1 MAQQTQKQEHDNLRR
16 DGQRHPFPLW
26 VRWFIV
32 LFVPL
37 VVIVGTILWIIQGAH
52 AIIPIAVLTALGI
65 LIAFSQVLPWLFP
78 NFRHEHL
85 TTSSPQ
91 PISDGQH
98 MLSPSPLSQSPPPP
112 TQTDTLDIKGV
123 AQTPDSTTS
132 PLHQQV
138 NKDAEIIS
146 GISSKVDWGEAPHTE
161 QFYGRDKELVE
172 LEQWMV
178 NDHCR
183 IVAML
188 GIGGIGKTALAAK
201 LIERIKGE
209 FAYIFWR
216 SLQNAPPP
224 AGVLKN
230 CLQFLSNHQRIDLP
244 EEIDGQITLLIEYL
258 RAYRC
263 LLVLDNMETILQSGK
278 STSQYQ
284 EGYEGYSKLTI
295 RIGEAKHQSC
305 LLLTSRE
312 KPLEVA
318 HLEGKT
324 SPVHSLQLLGI
335 GQVEGKEILKD
346 KGLFGPDE
354 AKVDLIHLYSGN
366 PLALKLVSEPV
377 REVFGGDVSAFL
389 KEGEAVVRNIYDLID
404 QQFKRLSEPEQEIMY
419 WLAVE
424 REAVSLEELREN
436 LVREVPWREVL
447 GNLESLLRRSMIE
460 RGTAG
465 FTLQPVIME
474 YVTDRLVKHVYDEI
488 NTEAPVLFAS
498 HALIKAQA
506 KDYVRDSQIRLIL
519 KPVAERLLSTIG
531 KAGVEKKLKS
541 MLLALHVTHPQIRGY
556 AGGNALNLLV
566 QLRSDLRGYDFS
578 HLILRQAYLRGV
590 ALPSVNFAHA
600 SLARSVFTE
609 AFGMILS
616 VTFNPSGKLLAAGT
630 TDGEIRLWQTT
641 DGTPLL
647 TCQGHTDWVW
657 SVVFSPDGTILA
669 SGSQDKTIR
678 LWDVSTGQCLK
689 ILQEHSSWIR
699 SVAFSPDG
707 TILASGSEDQTIR
720 LWDVS
725 TGQCLKILQEHSS
738 FVRSVAFSPDGTILA
753 SGSEDKTV
761 RLWDVSTGE
770 CRKILQGHTNRICSV
785 AFDPKARLLAS
796 GGHDQTIRLWDVS
809 TGQCLEILQGHTNW
823 IYSVAFNP
831 NGNLLATGSVDQTIR
846 LWDVNT
852 GQCLKI
858 LQGHTNRVRSATFSS
873 DGTLLA
879 SGSEDQTIRLW
890 DVSTGQCLKTQQ
902 GHINQVWSVSFNPD
916 GSMLASGNHD
926 QTVRLWDVSTGQ
938 CLKTLQEQA
947 KKIWSVA
954 FSPEG
959 RILAS
964 GSDDRDVRLWDVSTG
979 QCLKILQGHT
989 NWVWSVAFSP
999 DGSMLASGGHDQT
1012 IRLWDV
1018 STGQCR
1024 KILQGHTHQ
1033 IWSVAFS
1040 PSGSILASGSEDQTI
1055 RLWDV
1060 STGQCLR
1067 ILREHTHRV
1076 YSVAFSPNGSVL
1088 ASGSEDQTIRL
1099 WDINTGQC
1107 LQVLSGHIN
1116 RVRSVAFSPDGSVL
1130 ASGSEDQTIRL
1141 WDINTGQCL
1150 QVLSGHINRVWSV
1163 TFSPNGSILA
1173 SGSEDKTIRLWDVQR
1188 GESLRT
1194 LKSEG
1199 PYEHMKI
1206 IGVKDL
1212 TEAQKAMLIAL
1223 GAIEEEEQMP
1233 T

>member
-1 MAQQTQKQEHDNLRR
+1 MSFSRR
-16 DGQRHPFPLW
+16 
-26 VRWFIV
+26 
-32 LFVPL
+32 
-37 VVIVGTILWIIQGAH
+37 
-52 AIIPIAVLTALGI
+52 
-65 LIAFSQVLPWLFP
+65 S
-78 NFRHEHL
+78 
-85 TTSSPQ
+85 TSCK
-91 PISDGQH
+91 
-98 MLSPSPLSQSPPPP
+98 MLS
-112 TQTDTLDIKGV
+112 
-123 AQTPDSTTS
+123 STNSSNSGSIRRSCSTS
-132 PLHQQV
+132 P
-138 NKDAEIIS
+138 AI
-146 GISSKVDWGEAPHTE
+146 P
-161 QFYGRDKELVE
+161 
-172 LEQWMV
+172 
-178 NDHCR
+178 
-183 IVAML
+183 
-188 GIGGIGKTALAAK
+188 GGS
-201 LIERIKGE
+201 R
-209 FAYIFWR
+209 
-216 SLQNAPPP
+216 P
-224 AGVLKN
+224 
-230 CLQFLSNHQRIDLP
+230 
-244 EEIDGQITLLIEYL
+244 
-258 RAYRC
+258 
-263 LLVLDNMETILQSGK
+263 
-278 STSQYQ
+278 
-284 EGYEGYSKLTI
+284 SKLTY
-295 RIGEAKHQSC
+295 H
-305 LLLTSRE
+305 
-312 KPLEVA
+312 PL
-318 HLEGKT
+318 
-324 SPVHSLQLLGI
+324 
-335 GQVEGKEILKD
+335 
-346 KGLFGPDE
+346 
-354 AKVDLIHLYSGN
+354 
-366 PLALKLVSEPV
+366 
-377 REVFGGDVSAFL
+377 
-389 KEGEAVVRNIYDLID
+389 
-404 QQFKRLSEPEQEIMY
+404 PET
-419 WLAVE
+419 V
-424 REAVSLEELREN
+424 
-436 LVREVPWREVL
+436 
-447 GNLESLLRRSMIE
+447 
-460 RGTAG
+460 
-465 FTLQPVIME
+465 
-474 YVTDRLVKHVYDEI
+474 LVKHVYDEI

-678 LWDVSTGQCLK
+678 LWDVN
-689 ILQEHSSWIR
+689 
-699 SVAFSPDG
+699 
-707 TILASGSEDQTIR
+707 
-720 LWDVS
+720 
-725 TGQCLKILQEHSS
+725 
-738 FVRSVAFSPDGTILA
+738 
-753 SGSEDKTV
+753 
-761 RLWDVSTGE
+761 TGE
-770 CRKILQGHTNRICSV
+770 CR
-785 AFDPKARLLAS
+785 
-796 GGHDQTIRLWDVS
+796 
-809 TGQCLEILQGHTNW
+809 
-823 IYSVAFNP
+823 
-831 NGNLLATGSVDQTIR
+831 
-846 LWDVNT
+846 
-852 GQCLKI
+852 KI

-938 CLKTLQEQA
+938 C
-947 KKIWSVA
+947 
-954 FSPEG
+954 
-959 RILAS
+959 
-964 GSDDRDVRLWDVSTG
+964 
-979 QCLKILQGHT
+979 
-989 NWVWSVAFSP
+989 
-999 DGSMLASGGHDQT
+999 
-1012 IRLWDV
+1012 
-1018 STGQCR
+1018 R

-1040 PSGSILASGSEDQTI
+1040 PSGSI
-1055 RLWDV
+1055 
-1060 STGQCLR
+1060 
-1067 ILREHTHRV
+1067 
-1076 YSVAFSPNGSVL
+1076 L

>member
-1 MAQQTQKQEHDNLRR
+1 MSFSRR
-16 DGQRHPFPLW
+16 
-26 VRWFIV
+26 
-32 LFVPL
+32 
-37 VVIVGTILWIIQGAH
+37 
-52 AIIPIAVLTALGI
+52 
-65 LIAFSQVLPWLFP
+65 S
-78 NFRHEHL
+78 
-85 TTSSPQ
+85 TSCK
-91 PISDGQH
+91 
-98 MLSPSPLSQSPPPP
+98 MLS
-112 TQTDTLDIKGV
+112 
-123 AQTPDSTTS
+123 STNSSNSGSIRRSCSTS
-132 PLHQQV
+132 P
-138 NKDAEIIS
+138 AI
-146 GISSKVDWGEAPHTE
+146 P
-161 QFYGRDKELVE
+161 
-172 LEQWMV
+172 
-178 NDHCR
+178 
-183 IVAML
+183 
-188 GIGGIGKTALAAK
+188 GGS
-201 LIERIKGE
+201 R
-209 FAYIFWR
+209 
-216 SLQNAPPP
+216 P
-224 AGVLKN
+224 
-230 CLQFLSNHQRIDLP
+230 
-244 EEIDGQITLLIEYL
+244 
-258 RAYRC
+258 
-263 LLVLDNMETILQSGK
+263 
-278 STSQYQ
+278 
-284 EGYEGYSKLTI
+284 SKLTY
-295 RIGEAKHQSC
+295 H
-305 LLLTSRE
+305 
-312 KPLEVA
+312 PL
-318 HLEGKT
+318 
-324 SPVHSLQLLGI
+324 
-335 GQVEGKEILKD
+335 
-346 KGLFGPDE
+346 
-354 AKVDLIHLYSGN
+354 
-366 PLALKLVSEPV
+366 
-377 REVFGGDVSAFL
+377 
-389 KEGEAVVRNIYDLID
+389 
-404 QQFKRLSEPEQEIMY
+404 PET
-419 WLAVE
+419 V
-424 REAVSLEELREN
+424 
-436 LVREVPWREVL
+436 
-447 GNLESLLRRSMIE
+447 
-460 RGTAG
+460 
-465 FTLQPVIME
+465 
-474 YVTDRLVKHVYDEI
+474 LVKHVYDEI

-600 SLARSVFTE
+600 SHARSVFTE

-689 ILQEHSSWIR
+689 ILQEHSS
-699 SVAFSPDG
+699 
-707 TILASGSEDQTIR
+707 
-720 LWDVS
+720 
-725 TGQCLKILQEHSS
+725 

-761 RLWDVSTGE
+761 CLSSVITGE
-770 CRKILQGHTNRICSV
+770 CR
-785 AFDPKARLLAS
+785 
-796 GGHDQTIRLWDVS
+796 
-809 TGQCLEILQGHTNW
+809 
-823 IYSVAFNP
+823 
-831 NGNLLATGSVDQTIR
+831 
-846 LWDVNT
+846 
-852 GQCLKI
+852 KI

-902 GHINQVWSVSFNPD
+902 GHINQVWSV
-916 GSMLASGNHD
+916 G
-926 QTVRLWDVSTGQ
+926 
-938 CLKTLQEQA
+938 
-947 KKIWSVA
+947 
-954 FSPEG
+954 
-959 RILAS
+959 
-964 GSDDRDVRLWDVSTG
+964 
-979 QCLKILQGHT
+979 
-989 NWVWSVAFSP
+989 FSP

-1040 PSGSILASGSEDQTI
+1040 PSGSI
-1055 RLWDV
+1055 
-1060 STGQCLR
+1060 
-1067 ILREHTHRV
+1067 
-1076 YSVAFSPNGSVL
+1076 
-1088 ASGSEDQTIRL
+1088 
-1099 WDINTGQC
+1099 
-1107 LQVLSGHIN
+1107 
-1116 RVRSVAFSPDGSVL
+1116 L

>member
-201 LIERIKGE
+201 LIDRIKGE

-216 SLQNAPPP
+216 SLQNDPPP

-460 RGTAG
+460 RGTAR
-465 FTLQPVIME
+465 FTSQPVIME
-474 YVTDRLVKHVYDEI
+474 YVTDRLVKHIYDEI

-519 KPVAERLLSTIG
+519 KPVAEHLLSTIG

-541 MLLALHVTHPQIRGY
+541 MLLALRVTISQIPGY

-707 TILASGSEDQTIR
+707 TILASGSED
-720 LWDVS
+720 
-725 TGQCLKILQEHSS
+725 
-738 FVRSVAFSPDGTILA
+738 
-753 SGSEDKTV
+753 KTV

-796 GGHDQTIRLWDVS
+796 GG
-809 TGQCLEILQGHTNW
+809 
-823 IYSVAFNP
+823 
-831 NGNLLATGSVDQTIR
+831 VDQTIR

-989 NWVWSVAFSP
+989 
-999 DGSMLASGGHDQT
+999 H
-1012 IRLWDV
+1012 R
-1018 STGQCR
+1018 
-1024 KILQGHTHQ
+1024 
-1033 IWSVAFS
+1033 IWSVAFR

-1076 YSVAFSPNGSVL
+1076 YSVAFSPN
-1088 ASGSEDQTIRL
+1088 
-1099 WDINTGQC
+1099 
-1107 LQVLSGHIN
+1107 
-1116 RVRSVAFSPDGSVL
+1116 GSVL